1 MERHIVTIVFGVLVA
16 VTAVFGIF
24 GKGGI
29 LEMTSGHA
37 ETESAG
43 QQGRAASAAPPI
55 LARYR

>member
-24 GKGGI
+24 GNGGI

-37 ETESAG
+37 GS
-43 QQGRAASAAPPI
+43 ASAWHEQPASK
-55 LARYR
+55 YR

>member
-1 MERHIVTIVFGVLVA
+1 MERHIVTIVFGVLIA

-37 ETESAG
+37 ESAWHEG
-43 QQGRAASAAPPI
+43 PPASIAPPN
-55 LARYR
+55 LSTYR